1 MSILELIW
9 PFFFPLVA
17 AVIALIHIRT
27 KNHHGTQALEIFLM
41 WQIGVGLGLEYVY
54 AGLGHLLFADQ
65 IAQSIG
71 WPAGN
76 PFQREVGIWDAAM
89 GFIGLLCLKVRD
101 EGFWT
106 ATVLGTGIF
115 SAGAGLGHVYEL
127 VVNGNNAPN
136 NAGPVMYLDLLYP
149 VFLVALLYLLHRKRR
164 EDGTGAVGIHLPVRQ
179 VSFLQGGSDY
189 LFPVRRI
196 PVLCTLFHRIF
207 CCFIFFLSPREVKI
221 INPTPPSP
229 APFFTGFSCR

>member
-89 GFIGLLCLKVRD
+89 GLI
-101 EGFWT
+101 
-106 ATVLGTGIF
+106 VLMPASSCFTISKKPVGALF
-115 SAGAGLGHVYEL
+115 S
-127 VVNGNNAPN
+127 
-136 NAGPVMYLDLLYP
+136 
-149 VFLVALLYLLHRKRR
+149 
-164 EDGTGAVGIHLPVRQ
+164 
-179 VSFLQGGSDY
+179 
-189 LFPVRRI
+189 LFDA
-196 PVLCTLFHRIF
+196 F
-207 CCFIFFLSPREVKI
+207 EV
-221 INPTPPSP
+221 
-229 APFFTGFSCR
+229 C